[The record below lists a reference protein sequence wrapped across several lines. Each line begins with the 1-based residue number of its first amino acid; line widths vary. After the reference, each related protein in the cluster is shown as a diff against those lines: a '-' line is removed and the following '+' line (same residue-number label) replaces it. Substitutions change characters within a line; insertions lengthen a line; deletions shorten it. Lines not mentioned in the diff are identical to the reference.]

1 VIRATFRP
9 IDDWPGVLRS
19 DTDRENSR
27 FKAHHADTLDLL
39 QRELD
44 QLDAVDIIIQVA
56 LTDRDIRN
64 DGWPRSDSRPSHP
77 GVIVSFDSKHG
88 PLKYATDIYRGTGA
102 PTYWGTQT
110 GWKANLRAI
119 ALGLEALRKVD
130 RYGITKRGEQYRGW
144 KALGAGEPIALG
156 GSTMT
161 VDEAAR
167 FIAEHSDD
175 PAGRLVD
182 VADDPLFALALYRD
196 AAKTLHPDAGGDPE
210 LFKRLQDAKAILD
223 QAAA

>member
-19 DTDRENSR
+19 DADRENSR

-44 QLDAVDIIIQVA
+44 QLDAVDVIIQLA

-77 GVIVSFDSKHG
+77 GVIVWFDSKHG
-88 PLKYATDIYRGTGA
+88 PLRYATDIYRGTGDIK
-102 PTYWGTQT
+102 WGCVT

-156 GSTMT
+156 GAAMT

-167 FIAEHSDD
+167 FIAEH
-175 PAGRLVD
+175 AGFGDAGV
-182 VADDPLFALALYRD
+182 VLASNGNAAEMYRK
-196 AAKTLHPDAGGDPE
+196 AARRLHPDAGGDPE
-210 LFKRLQDAKAILD
+210 LFKRLQDAKAILE
-223 QAAA
+223 ATR